1 MPMMWQ
7 GEHLWNVSVHQ
18 RVHFYSLVSYQYVLC
33 LQVVDHYA
41 DSKID
46 LRLYMVML
54 ALPLVFLNMIRN
66 LKWLAPFSMIANL
79 LMATGVGI
87 TFYYI
92 FIDLPSVDD
101 RPQFVSL
108 HQLPLFFGTA
118 IFALEGIGVV
128 RKMYIYVQEI
138 RSLH

>member
-1 MPMMWQ
+1 
-7 GEHLWNVSVHQ
+7 
-18 RVHFYSLVSYQYVLC
+18 
-33 LQVVDHYA
+33 
-41 DSKID
+41 
-46 LRLYMVML
+46 MVML
-54 ALPLVFLNMIRN
+54 ALPLVLLNMIRN

-101 RPQFVSL
+101 RPHFTSL

-128 RKMYIYVQEI
+128 RKLHIYLINKMFVCRKFCI
-138 RSLH
+138 WSY